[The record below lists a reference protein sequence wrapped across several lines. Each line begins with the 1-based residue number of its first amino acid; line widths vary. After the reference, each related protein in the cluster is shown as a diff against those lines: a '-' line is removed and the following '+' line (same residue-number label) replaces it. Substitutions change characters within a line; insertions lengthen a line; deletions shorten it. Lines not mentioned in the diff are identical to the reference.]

1 MHLISRGIV
10 HHPFFFHVGNIAMSG
25 YGIALVMAFLIA
37 WVVIARENGR
47 RGDDVAFAGEII
59 LAASIG
65 GLVGSK
71 LFYAAFVGSGSI
83 LTRGGQS
90 FWGGLIGGACAYS
103 LWARLRHVSFFH
115 YLDVIGMAIAAGY
128 AVGRTGCWAIG
139 DDYGRP
145 WNSPFA
151 VQFPEGAPPTT
162 AANMQRIF
170 GENPP
175 LGSDAT
181 TIIAVHPTQLYE
193 TALGFVMFL
202 VLWRLRDNR
211 HAQGWLF
218 GSYCVLAGVERF
230 LIEFVRVEPDRLS
243 IGLPIAQVVALAI
256 ILIGGLLMYARRGAT
271 KKTPTIGE

>member
-1 MHLISRGIV
+1 
-10 HHPFFFHVGNIAMSG
+10 MSG
-25 YGIALVMAFLIA
+25 YGIAIVMAFLIA
-37 WVVIARENGR
+37 WVVIARENGY
-47 RGDDVAFAGEII
+47 RGDNVGFAAEVV

-71 LFYAAFVGSGSI
+71 LFYDAFVGSGSL
-83 LTRGGQS
+83 LTRSGHS

-103 LWARLRHVSFFH
+103 LWAQLRRVSFFR
-115 YLDVIGMAIAAGY
+115 YLDITGVAIAAGY

-145 WNSPFA
+145 WNSSFA
-151 VQFPEGAPPTT
+151 VKFPQGAPPTT
-162 AANMQRIF
+162 AANMLRIY
-170 GENPP
+170 GEIPP
-175 LGSDAT
+175 LGSDPA

-271 KKTPTIGE
+271 KKTPTIGV